1 MQGKTYISNRMFS
14 APSRRPAVGLEAL
27 GQGKSA
33 TGLILF
39 ATAFLLALSVLM
51 VFSTTALSSREH
63 FGNET
68 AFLNRHLSQM
78 LVGLLVCVAMS
89 RVPVDVLRKCAP
101 AFLVASAIMLLLTLV
116 PGIGS
121 RAGGAVRWLSLGPL
135 RFQPGEIAKLSIVLY
150 MATFIGRHSDA
161 MSTFSKGIVTPLA
174 ITAVF
179 ACLFLLQPDF
189 GSTSIV
195 LIVVFCQLLLASRF
209 LHLSSV
215 GVVAVCALGV
225 LIAVSPYRLRRFETF
240 LDPFRDP
247 SATGY
252 QLVQSLIAVGSG
264 GIGGEG
270 LGAGKQKL
278 FYLPAAHT
286 DFIFAVIA
294 EELGFL
300 GACGVI
306 ALFLL
311 LGAGGFAVAR
321 KHLDDPFRASLAV
334 GLTALLVVPAMLNIA
349 VVSGMLPTKGLV
361 LPLVAY
367 GGTAMA
373 VNLAVVGIL
382 LSLSR
387 ERPL

>member
-1 MQGKTYISNRMFS
+1 MHGRTSLATQSFSPSSLSAGRSASGIGRAAQGM
-14 APSRRPAVGLEAL
+14 
-27 GQGKSA
+27 
-33 TGLILF
+33 ILV
-39 ATAFLLALSVLM
+39 ATAALLALSVLM

-63 FGNET
+63 LGNET
-68 AFLNRHLSQM
+68 AFLNKHLSQM
-78 LVGLLVCVAMS
+78 LVGVLLCTVMS
-89 RVPVDVLRKCAP
+89 RVKVDLLRRAAPIVLI
-101 AFLVASAIMLLLTLV
+101 ASAVMLLLTLV

-150 MATFIGRHSDA
+150 MATYIGRQSDA
-161 MSTFSKGIVTPLA
+161 MGSFTKGVVIPLGVTAL
-174 ITAVF
+174 F
-179 ACLFLLQPDF
+179 ACLFLMQPDF

-195 LIVVFCQLLLASRF
+195 VIVVFCQLLLASRF
-209 LHLSSV
+209 LHLSSL
-215 GVVAVCALGV
+215 GVVAAGMLAL

-247 SATGY
+247 TATGY

-264 GIGGEG
+264 GLAGEG

-294 EELGFL
+294 EELGFFGATGVL
-300 GACGVI
+300 G
-306 ALFLL
+306 LFLL
-311 LGAGGFAVAR
+311 LAWGGFTVAR

-334 GLTALLVVPAMLNIA
+334 GLTALLVVPALLNIA

-373 VNLAVVGIL
+373 VNLSVVGIL
-382 LSLSR
+382 LALAR
-387 ERPL
+387 ERGT